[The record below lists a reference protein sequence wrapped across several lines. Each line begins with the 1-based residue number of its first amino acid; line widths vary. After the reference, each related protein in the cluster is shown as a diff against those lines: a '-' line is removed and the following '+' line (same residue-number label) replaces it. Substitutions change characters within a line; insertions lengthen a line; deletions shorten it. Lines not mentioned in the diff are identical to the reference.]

1 VKGVTPG
8 NAGLDDVIKPSSGA
22 GTFYLAD
29 TKDNRVL
36 AFHVTGLNT
45 NDYYASVG
53 SLNAFGQIDPTTGA
67 FTALVSAAD
76 APGFVFGSPH
86 GVSFVPDG
94 GGGGVAN
101 VALLANF
108 MAMPMASSASGQGPV
123 VTAVGFTSGDQ
134 PSLAQ
139 PHH

>member
-1 VKGVTPG
+1 LG
-8 NAGLDDVIKPSSGA
+8 
-22 GTFYLAD
+22 
-29 TKDNRVL
+29 
-36 AFHVTGLNT
+36 
-45 NDYYASVG
+45 
-53 SLNAFGQIDPTTGA
+53 AFGQIDPTTGA
-67 FTALVSAAD
+67 FAALVSAAD

-94 GGGGVAN
+94 GGAPS

-108 MAMPMASSASGQGPV
+108 MAMPLASAGSGQGGPV
-123 VTAVGFTSGDQ
+123 VTAVQVTSSDQ